1 MHDTT
6 SSPAPTTTKRL
17 PRWALALGLLS
28 IGLLVGLAGAA
39 GAQTIEDV
47 QSFTWAEEG
56 SSALAEDHV
65 WNNIKQDDD
74 AKWREIPA
82 DGHALV
88 ELNYSGMD
96 PNTTDTITFR
106 YVLDTEFNQ
115 EDRTEYEY
123 TFAIND
129 AGDGHAPVNP
139 PEEQNVFLAENVNAT
154 FQGRDTEASTTDDG
168 CRKSLDDLHRATGDN
183 GCYFLVELPNE
194 DSGRDISAEVGKE
207 LTLEVDVGG
216 QTQEETADGDDSTH
230 RSVQPANQDLS
241 INRLDFTAGTVSSIN
256 DTTLEAGVTLDLNLT
271 LATGGS
277 DSSRSTSS
285 GDGDVDAWVCLFET
299 GEDDEPYA
307 NYADFAGDDVGSH
320 SPTATEHQWD
330 DPVACRVMD
339 FPTGHADDEL
349 DSEQNHAVS
358 MGDAERP
365 HDSRSDRS
373 NNDLRYFE
381 ETFRIDREEV
391 EIDNGE
397 FVDDFDLQV
406 VARDAI
412 GNFLTA
418 GHEESTANDG
428 PFTVA
433 HMEVGQAPVDVG
445 LSAGTERSDV
455 KVSDFTQNDGCVQL
469 DGSGSS
475 ATVTTRVAANNGAGT
490 PCFRSL
496 DHAPPDQP
504 IEIPILVENYANVE
518 DEIEISWNDEGGEDW
533 DVELAGPS
541 DTGSTITETLD
552 PATPASSSTNRLD
565 GEPWKDATDP
575 ESIEVTVRLTPNPSS
590 TAAVA
595 GAGDDPTLNGTTGF
609 MTVETRTDSTYSEL
623 PSGDEAVR
631 NESYERG
638 QLVQDAKGTID
649 FGEDRQTTVT
659 VDAQAQQ
666 EETIDLTVEN
676 TGNTDGPF
684 EVTINEDQSP
694 PECGTEVNTDDPD
707 EATIDFRLVD
717 PDQGRTEV
725 GAETIGPAQDP
736 QTYELEIEVGPS
748 VGLDSYACE
757 FSFVEKPSGSDLGD
771 RDDPVTLDPP
781 SLEPTV
787 TVNVEG
793 TPDIQIWDTQPPNR
807 EQVNVTGQQVNLTIP
822 PGTGSE
828 RLFFFL
834 ENAGDVGLNP
844 ELDTDDGWPL
854 EDRYGLDDQSTWR
867 GVDIEDGTDETVSL
881 ATAESSFPLPISDV
895 DEREDILVRDL
906 FPGSDDVDPPLD
918 DEIDAGGELW
928 DCAGRDDDNDGE
940 DRSLCRLVF
949 EYDYEDAVLGDEV
962 TYRFTWQDPQ
972 ESEQASSVDVHLTVG
987 YPGEVEATDVTRSVI
1002 DDGTTST
1009 VTFDAELD
1017 DGHRFDLQSSSDVE
1031 AGVDVSY
1038 EYAETGDTVECSTPA
1053 DAFSTTPEE
1062 ATSATFQLDVTAANE
1077 SSAVN
1082 GCEASADAGDLELS
1096 VEPPASSASINGTAA
1111 LTLNVAD
1118 ENDTQLRQVQ
1128 PAHVHVID
1136 ADADQPD
1143 AVTGESLSP
1152 SGSLQADGTQHVEYT
1167 FDHPQSP
1174 FPGGD
1179 EAAVLYRTDDDEDT
1193 DALEPYSEREL
1204 NTEGT
1209 LVGETT
1215 DSDRAWT
1222 QQLPASET
1230 ASYEDPTYNEDD
1242 RINASENVDG
1252 VLFREANDNDP
1263 VRVGDVNITGWGD
1276 TDAIEWTEGWN
1287 PVVFRV
1293 ADQEGDELEDGLAA
1307 SDLAL
1312 TLKLA
1317 VRNATTTDSNGDP
1330 VNGNITDT
1338 YELSSEGDTIVTRYL
1353 GNGYLAADIY
1363 LPDGLSENDLNGG
1376 QDVGSR
1382 EDPILADH
1390 PMEDSGEVE
1399 MEAWALHLEISNG
1412 QSTDG
1417 QDLSGDAYWRA
1428 DPLGLAVD
1436 EGLASPEQNGT
1447 GGTSLVLD
1455 TGNSAVAT
1463 TTLDE
1468 DPTDTEGDEDLLH
1481 VLSKFQNGPT
1491 LPDGN
1496 WETGPGIHDYQVF
1509 LLEETRNE
1517 QSSSETIDDEE
1528 TAGNVVEHSFQPFSD
1543 AQVDLQVISGTRGED
1558 APGAGTT
1565 DLDENATVP
1574 GQFEAFFGLPDTG
1587 SDTSWISQVDVLRDG
1602 VNVVSTNAKEVT
1614 VDERR
1619 QASSHGLP
1627 MPLVM
1632 DEPELFRTQEGLGDD
1647 VTLDTRAVPGLLPDR
1662 GDFGLAAAVAPDD
1675 PSGFLLELA
1684 DDGSTIFTVEGE
1696 GLLTVDDENLPT
1708 VGEENRAIKLTG
1720 DRAISPTPASAV
1732 AGVEVE
1738 LTLDGDTVDTD
1749 ELSETGQNEWTGSVT
1764 PTEKGDHRLIVRAE
1778 DTAGGLTTVAS
1789 TVNVTEDLPPEIT
1802 VDAPTETDGTRA
1814 MPSDGTV
1821 EATVLDNAITSED
1834 VTYEEKLGTDDGD
1847 QPAVLS
1853 AENASFDSLREEE
1866 NPGEFSVTIDLNAT
1880 EGNAWLNVTDRDGEG
1895 APDAQNASS
1904 DIEATSFT
1912 DGSVSGTLWLNE
1924 TGTYTLAVQTNGTD
1938 GVDEEFT
1945 VDVVEDSGDGFSP
1958 VDLGDDLSCDAGEC
1972 TITHAPDGLSDG
1984 DTYQFRITADDGE
1997 QETISGP
2004 HEVTVD
2010 DEPPTVSLEVGSPSA
2025 DGSPTVVGPD
2035 TTVTVDASDTLG
2047 ADGDEGPIDQ
2057 LTVRGLQG
2065 GTETGSSSLE
2075 AGDEVSMSQLGLDGS
2090 GTATLE
2096 ANATDLAGNDATENV
2111 DVVLDTGGPSI
2122 QTPSTSATGGADI
2135 RITATVTDDA
2145 GIERVR
2151 LHHQAPG
2158 AAQFTST
2165 RMSSVGGDDFEAT
2178 VSPGTS
2184 GTLEYY
2190 VTAGDRLGNEEQL
2203 RSSSNPF
2210 TLDLDGLDFE
2220 NRPPEASIASPSEG
2234 DTVSGTVNLT
2244 VNASDPDED
2253 SLELAGLS
2261 GESMDTGDVTSL
2273 PTDGAAF
2280 QDGTATVAVDTSQ
2293 FPDGSVLMEA
2303 EVTDG
2308 LETVTASV
2316 TLIVDNQPTP
2326 GACPGAGDEL
2336 RAGEDVEICFSH
2348 DTPENAVELE
2358 VALVQN
2364 DETVDTVTLQPSSD
2378 GEYRASFDIPGEG
2391 TYVLQ
2396 ITTTLDDDGQ
2406 ETTTTDTFNVASAAQ
2421 AAAEP
2426 LGRFVATLLLGVAVV
2441 GLAAFA
2447 AFGRWG

>member
-1 MHDTT
+1 
-6 SSPAPTTTKRL
+6 
-17 PRWALALGLLS
+17 
-28 IGLLVGLAGAA
+28 
-39 GAQTIEDV
+39 
-47 QSFTWAEEG
+47 
-56 SSALAEDHV
+56 
-65 WNNIKQDDD
+65 
-74 AKWREIPA
+74 
-82 DGHALV
+82 
-88 ELNYSGMD
+88 
-96 PNTTDTITFR
+96 
-106 YVLDTEFNQ
+106 
-115 EDRTEYEY
+115 
-123 TFAIND
+123 
-129 AGDGHAPVNP
+129 
-139 PEEQNVFLAENVNAT
+139 
-154 FQGRDTEASTTDDG
+154 
-168 CRKSLDDLHRATGDN
+168 
-183 GCYFLVELPNE
+183 
-194 DSGRDISAEVGKE
+194 
-207 LTLEVDVGG
+207 
-216 QTQEETADGDDSTH
+216 
-230 RSVQPANQDLS
+230 VQPANQDLS

-339 FPTGHADDEL
+339 FPAGHADDEL
-349 DSEQNHAVS
+349 DSERNHAVS

-381 ETFRIDREEV
+381 ETFRVDREEV

-455 KVSDFTQNDGCVQL
+455 KVSDFTQNDGCVQFET
-469 DGSGSS
+469 DADD
-475 ATVTTRVAANNGAGT
+475 ATVVSDRNARVDANSVDN

-649 FGEDRQTTVT
+649 FGEDRQTTVS

-694 PECGTEVNTDDPD
+694 AECGTEVNTDDPD

-717 PDQGRTEV
+717 PDQGREEV
-725 GAETIGPAQDP
+725 GAETIGPAEDP

-807 EQVNVTGQQVNLTIP
+807 EQVNVTGEQINVTIP
-822 PGTGSE
+822 PGDGAE

-834 ENAGDVGLNP
+834 ENAGDVGLTP

-867 GVDIEDGTDETVSL
+867 GVDIEGGTDETVSL

-906 FPGSDDVDPPLD
+906 FPGSDDVAPPLD
-918 DEIDAGGELW
+918 DEIDAGGDLW

-962 TYRFTWQDPQ
+962 TYHFTWQDPQ

-1017 DGHRFDLQSSSDVE
+1017 DGHRFDLSDTSSVE
-1031 AGVDVSY
+1031 ATPRVSFDDASH
-1038 EYAETGDTVECSTPA
+1038 EDPIECSGEA
-1053 DAFSTTPEE
+1053 LFSTQEDE
-1062 ATSATFQLDVTAANE
+1062 SSATFRPDVEIGQLGANNDDCTVIDGTITLDTTHSAPATAGITLGLEDENGTLVRQVTPAFVRLADEAEEPEPVTAE
-1077 SSAVN
+1077 
-1082 GCEASADAGDLELS
+1082 DL
-1096 VEPPASSASINGTAA
+1096 T
-1111 LTLNVAD
+1111 
-1118 ENDTQLRQVQ
+1118 
-1128 PAHVHVID
+1128 
-1136 ADADQPD
+1136 
-1143 AVTGESLSP
+1143 P
-1152 SGSLQADGTQHVEYT
+1152 SGTLQATGKQHVEYT
-1167 FDHPQSP
+1167 FNHPNAMFDESP
-1174 FPGGD
+1174 GAD
-1179 EAAVLYRTDDDEDT
+1179 EGVVLYRTDDDEDT
-1193 DALEPYSEREL
+1193 DALEPYSELEL
-1204 NTEGT
+1204 NTEAASVSNAGAN
-1209 LVGETT
+1209 
-1215 DSDRAWT
+1215 DRAWT
-1222 QQLPASET
+1222 RSVSAFQDGGT
-1230 ASYEDPTYNEDD
+1230 AYTDPSYNDD
-1242 RINASENVDG
+1242 NRIDADEQVHG
-1252 VLFREANDNDP
+1252 VLFQQDDDNQP
-1263 VRVGDVNITGWGD
+1263 VRVGDVNLTGWGD
-1276 TDAIEWTEGWN
+1276 GSDIEWTEGWN

-1293 ADQEGDELEDGLAA
+1293 TDQEKDPLEDGLDAN
-1307 SDLAL
+1307 DFEL
-1312 TLKLA
+1312 TLKLV
-1317 VRNATTTDSNGDP
+1317 VRNETTTDQDDDLA
-1330 VNGNITDT
+1330 NGNITET
-1338 YELSSEGDTIVTRYL
+1338 YELATNDDTILTRYL
-1353 GNGYLAADIY
+1353 DNGYLAADIY
-1363 LPDGLSENDLNGG
+1363 LPDGIGEGNEDLDTN
-1376 QDVGSR
+1376 
-1382 EDPILADH
+1382 EILADH
-1390 PMEDSGEVE
+1390 PMEDSATVE
-1399 MEAWALHLEISNG
+1399 MEAWALHLAVQSG
-1412 QSTDG
+1412 QSVDG
-1417 QDLSGDAYWRA
+1417 QDLTGDAYWRA
-1428 DPLGLAVD
+1428 ADVNLVD
-1436 EGLASPEQNGT
+1436 EESLNSPDQNGT
-1447 GGTSLVLD
+1447 GGASAIHDTASSALD
-1455 TGNSAVAT
+1455 TAILN
-1463 TTLDE
+1463 E
-1468 DPTDTEGDEDLLH
+1468 DPTDTQDDEQVLH
-1481 VLSKFQNGPT
+1481 AISKFQNGPT
-1491 LPDGN
+1491 LPDGD
-1496 WETGPGIHDYQVF
+1496 WTTGPGIHDYEVF
-1509 LLEETRNE
+1509 LLEEDKDQRTR
-1517 QSSSETIDDEE
+1517 SRTIDDEE
-1528 TAGNVVEHSFQPFSD
+1528 TAGNPVEHTFRPFSD

-1602 VNVVSTNAKEVT
+1602 VNVVSTNAKKVT

-1627 MPLVM
+1627 MPLVV

-1662 GDFGLAAAVAPDD
+1662 GDFGLAAASTDTGD
-1675 PSGFLLELA
+1675 TGTEGFLLELA
-1684 DDGSTIFTVEGE
+1684 DDGSTVFTVEGE

-1912 DGSVSGTLWLNE
+1912 DGSVSGTLWLNK

-2096 ANATDLAGNDATENV
+2096 ANATDLAGNDATESV